1 MSDDP
6 RMGGGVVARHAE
18 LIGYVTLMWSDVH
31 AQVGQLFEDFC
42 AGRGILNKLFC
53 YPVRYPKLP
62 VIDAGKG
69 IKQYPHQADIE
80 AENEGARC
88 LMPRIGMRPDK
99 CWLYCIFVAEKRYF

>member
-1 MSDDP
+1 VPVPMFGIVEVPFEIFGQRLSFP
-6 RMGGGVVARHAE
+6 ISFSRLFRR
-18 LIGYVTLMWSDVH
+18 LMWSDVH

-80 AENEGARC
+80 AETKARAVSC
-88 LMPRIGMRPDK
+88 PG
-99 CWLYCIFVAEKRYF
+99 